1 MYSERARILLQDE
14 MFLNLVAKQKEL
26 YINNILNSEDDAV
39 DVRERTLL
47 KLRGL
52 EEFIATIECIAKDEE
67 FKGKRWKIL

>member
-1 MYSERARILLQDE
+1 MNSDRAKTLLQDE
-14 MFLNLVAKQKEL
+14 FFTELVEKQKAL

-52 EEFIATIECIAKDEE
+52 EEFIASLESVSVQDQVEK
-67 FKGKRWKIL
+67 KRWKVL

>member
-1 MYSERARILLQDE
+1 MNSDRAKTLLQDE
-14 MFLNLVAKQKEL
+14 FFTELVEKQKAL

-52 EEFIATIECIAKDEE
+52 EEFIASLESVAVEDQIDK
-67 FKGKRWKIL
+67 KRWKIL

>member
-1 MYSERARILLQDE
+1 MNSDRAKTLLQDE
-14 MFLNLVAKQKEL
+14 FFTELVEKQKAL

-52 EEFIATIECIAKDEE
+52 EEFIASIQSVSVQDQIEK
-67 FKGKRWKIL
+67 KRWMVL

>member
-1 MYSERARILLQDE
+1 MNSERAKTLLQDE
-14 MFLNLVAKQKEL
+14 FFTELVEKQKAL

-52 EEFIATIECIAKDEE
+52 EEFIASLESVSVQDQVEK
-67 FKGKRWKIL
+67 KRWKIL